1 MLLGWLARAPP
12 PLSRSAVVFKSWS
25 CTMAESRSY
34 LTIVVTTLL
43 LALVVGV
50 VHSERTQPDYV
61 PQQIRLSYGSTPS
74 EMRVTW
80 ASGDNGHSLVMFGLK
95 PGAMTSS
102 ARAESY
108 RWEYGNANG
117 TQWVHRAKMKV
128 RASVT
133 PERTRTVADVG
144 VGVDVDACRA
154 VSPMPRCGVGSLGGR
169 GVLLP
174 RADRQ
179 GS

>member
-1 MLLGWLARAPP
+1 
-12 PLSRSAVVFKSWS
+12 
-25 CTMAESRSY
+25 MAESRSY
-34 LTIVVTTLL
+34 LTIIVTTLL

-117 TQWVHRAKMKV
+117 TQWVHRAKMTV
-128 RASVT
+128 RPRVPQPSEHAPWLTSV
-133 PERTRTVADVG
+133 
-144 VGVDVDACRA
+144 
-154 VSPMPRCGVGSLGGR
+154 VSVSMRVVPYLQCRCGVGSLGGR